1 MCCLTTIFLV
11 LGSRIVLALW
21 WLADPQRFNLAFE
34 NWGLP
39 GSFAIPVWVWT
50 VLGGIFLP
58 WTTLAYLFVFPG
70 GIVGYEWIVLGV
82 AQPIRSAIQPALRIG
97 GLAAA
102 MAFGLAKTI
111 S

>member
-11 LGSRIVLALW
+11 LGSRIALFLW
-21 WLADPQRFNLAFE
+21 WLADPQRFDLAFK
-34 NWGLP
+34 NWAQLGNY
-39 GSFAIPVWVWT
+39 AIPAWIWT

-82 AQPIRSAIQPALRIG
+82 AFLIDLAGHGGGFRHRNRIPVYQRR
-97 GLAAA
+97 
-102 MAFGLAKTI
+102 
-111 S
+111 